1 MNGMQVT
8 YLFMNNK
15 LKTFHIGIIG
25 RFKEVNSFIDLDN
38 CRNAGLLFWSICGV

>member
-25 RFKEVNSFIDLDN
+25 RFKEANSFTVEMLVF
-38 CRNAGLLFWSICGV
+38 CFGPFVVYKG

>member
-15 LKTFHIGIIG
+15 LKTFYIGIIG
-25 RFKEVNSFIDLDN
+25 RFKEANSFIDLDN
-38 CRNAGLLFWSICGV
+38 LRNAGLLFWPICDV